1 MILIAE
7 DNVTRKKNHHKKDKL
22 PEVNKKGATPLNIF
36 VCNIRM
42 VYAGRNE
49 SGAVFLFT
57 SVKCF
62 MNE

>member
-42 VYAGRNE
+42 VYAGRYE
-49 SGAVFLFT
+49 SGAVLFIHF
-57 SVKCF
+57 CQMF
-62 MNE
+62 HE